1 MKRVVFD
8 EEKAKRLR
16 DEGMSYSEIAK
27 HIDEVSRVTIF
38 KRLNPVQEKL
48 HNERCKKTRQ
58 ERKACLI
65 KRKGGK
71 CCIPGCGYNKCHA
84 SLVFHHL
91 EPEKKSFGIGDRKFA
106 PFEELVKEA
115 DKTILVCSNCHG
127 EVHEGL
133 HDEFINNLIGMTN
146 CKKDV

>member
-1 MKRVVFD
+1 MRKVVFD

-27 HIDEVSRVTIF
+27 HINGVSRITIF
-38 KRLNPVQEKL
+38 KRLNPIQEKL

-65 KRKGGK
+65 KLKGGK
-71 CCIPGCGYNKCHA
+71 CCMPGCGYNKCHA

-106 PFEELVKEA
+106 PFEELLKEA

-133 HDEFINNLIGMTN
+133 HDEFINNLL
-146 CKKDV
+146 KKV

>member
-1 MKRVVFD
+1 MRKVVFD
-8 EEKAKRLR
+8 EGKAKRLR

-27 HIDEVSRVTIF
+27 HINGVSRITIF
-38 KRLNPVQEKL
+38 KRLNPIQEKL

-65 KRKGGK
+65 KLKGGK
-71 CCIPGCGYNKCHA
+71 CCMPGCGYNKCHA

-106 PFEELVKEA
+106 PFEELLKEA

-133 HDEFINNLIGMTN
+133 HDEFINNLL
-146 CKKDV
+146 KKV